1 MSYKTAADSA
11 KQLLQVASQRLHTV
25 NPTPMIGR
33 VLEDS
38 MPLPPGDAAYAA
50 GQPPLEPNFSEVS
63 GRNLAFMMNTVGPY
77 APPADRLETAT
88 QAMRWMVNNQFGPE
102 ALYWL
107 DGRIEP
113 VKGRH
118 GRGMRWGA
126 RYGAGFDRHGVME
139 SLVTVEWGPELMDS
153 LPPHLYRLARL
164 AMELL
169 PGLRPAFSTIR
180 CGRRSGSQ
188 QITFAVEYPL
198 ALSSLKPLMDQLGLG
213 HQHAGLMSATAFLL
227 GARFT
232 LPPHTAMLTLL
243 PTNVGP
249 ELRLDVNLD
258 ALPDPPQQMAP
269 LLSLQMGE
277 RPTSLR
283 QLEEWLTAL
292 TPDNHTGPGTVT
304 VLSIRVRPDMAAR
317 VALYLRP
324 AALSGG
330 SGVHQPGNGTIAAPS
345 VENNHI
351 IV

>member
-11 KQLLQVASQRLHTV
+11 KQLLHVASQRLHTV
-25 NPTPMIGR
+25 DPAPMMEQ
-33 VLEDS
+33 VLEES
-38 MPLPPGDAAYAA
+38 MPLPPGDAAYGA
-50 GQPPLEPNFSEVS
+50 GQPPLEPSFSEVS
-63 GRNLAFMMNTVGPY
+63 PRSLAFTMNTVGPHGS
-77 APPADRLETAT
+77 PRDRLDSAT
-88 QAMRWMVNNQFGPE
+88 QAMRWMVNNQFGPD

-107 DGRIEP
+107 DGRMEP
-113 VKGRH
+113 VKGRNGKSLH
-118 GRGMRWGA
+118 WGA

-139 SLVTVEWGPELMDS
+139 SLVTVEWGPDLMDALS
-153 LPPHLYRLARL
+153 PQLYRLARA
-164 AMELL
+164 AMEAV

-180 CGRRSGSQ
+180 CGRRSGNQ
-188 QITFAVEYPL
+188 QITFALDYPL
-198 ALSSLKPLMDQLGLG
+198 ALSGLKPLMDQLGLG

-243 PTNVGP
+243 PTSVGP

-258 ALPDPPQQMAP
+258 ALPDPPQQLAP
-269 LLSLQMGE
+269 LIRLQMGE
-277 RPTSLR
+277 RPSSLR

-324 AALSGG
+324 AALSGAPEPVRPRKEVG
-330 SGVHQPGNGTIAAPS
+330 PTPVAENGVMR
-345 VENNHI
+345 V
-351 IV
+351 